1 MKPTLPILAAILFF
15 QLNLNGQ
22 LVRSDNDNSLTVK
35 GTAILKQT
43 PEILAVRITIQSH
56 AEKYRA
62 CQEKLVKS
70 IEFTRSLLIKYG
82 LEEASIHANDMNV
95 GERRDYLPNG
105 SSKLSFEGNAVLTIE
120 NNYTTAYAQKLLSVL
135 QNDSVSFNY
144 NLDFT
149 LSENQ
154 KSTLRR
160 KAIEASM
167 ADAREKAEAIA
178 RAAGVKLW
186 KINSITYSDDET
198 GRGLDSDL
206 VRENSLFS
214 GNAVMFKSS
223 GQVPEINFNPKE
235 IGIKK
240 TISVE
245 WSMEEKKQSD
255 IKTF

>member
-1 MKPTLPILAAILFF
+1 MANTEQKLRREQKLFALAEISKDPELLKYHLESPLKKSFTTLVVDFRME
-15 QLNLNGQ
+15 Q
-22 LVRSDNDNSLTVK
+22 
-35 GTAILKQT
+35 
-43 PEILAVRITIQSH
+43 
-56 AEKYRA
+56 
-62 CQEKLVKS
+62 
-70 IEFTRSLLIKYG
+70 
-82 LEEASIHANDMNV
+82 
-95 GERRDYLPNG
+95 